1 MGDHE
6 SLPASHQTPWWAL
19 HVDALTRAWR
29 TLYTGFVLDAL
40 VLIGGGIANLL
51 SAHEVT
57 TEAFWIAFLILVIKS
72 FLTAMGSYLLRLK
85 VTPKNITERGVTHDL
100 HI

>member
-6 SLPASHQTPWWAL
+6 AQPETARNPWWAL

-29 TLYTGFVLDAL
+29 TLYTGFILDAL
-40 VLIGGGIANLL
+40 VLIGGGISNLL

-57 TEAFWIAFLILVIKS
+57 TEAFWIALLILVTKS
-72 FLTAMGSYLLRLK
+72 FLTALGSYLLRLK
-85 VTPKNITERGVTHDL
+85 VTPKNIQKEGQPA
-100 HI
+100 